1 MFETLSENLGSIF
14 DRLTGRGVLS
24 EKDVDTALQQIR
36 KALLEADVALP
47 VVRALLEQIRP
58 LAIGAD
64 VLRSIK
70 PGQQV
75 IKIVHDVLIDELG
88 DPAPLD
94 LNAPAPIVF
103 MLVGL
108 QGSGKTTSTAKIAK
122 MLATKE
128 KRKPLLASLDTNRPA
143 AMAQLQRLG
152 EQAGLASLPI
162 IEGQQPID
170 IAKRAIEAA
179 RLGDWDV
186 VLLDTAG
193 RGQADEAL
201 MAELTQIHKTAK
213 PLETLLIAD
222 SLTGQEAV
230 SIAQQFHARINLSG
244 IMLTRIEGD
253 GRGGAALS
261 MRHVTGVPIKLL
273 GTGEAL
279 DNIELFDPARLAGR
293 ILGQGDVTALVEK
306 AAASIDAEK
315 AEKIAAKMKKGQFD
329 LDDLAAQLTQMRKMG
344 GMAGLLGLLPGG
356 LGGLG
361 AGKRKKQ
368 FNNQLDKMGL
378 DERAL
383 LHQTAIISSMTKQ
396 EKANP
401 KLLNARRKRRI
412 AAGSGTQ
419 VQDVNRLI
427 KMHRQMADMM
437 KKFGK
442 DGMQSML
449 GGGLGTAGLGGGGV
463 PSPMQPMPDFEQIQK
478 QLGELPTGI
487 LPIKK

>member
-36 KALLEADVALP
+36 EALLEADVALP

-64 VLRSIK
+64 VLRAIK

-75 IKIVHDVLIDELG
+75 IKIVHDVLVDELG
-88 DPAPLD
+88 EAAPLS

-108 QGSGKTTSTAKIAK
+108 QGAGKTTSTAKIAK

-128 KRKPLLASLDTNRPA
+128 KRKPLLVSLDTRRPA
-143 AMAQLQRLG
+143 AMSQLRVLG
-152 EQAGLASLPI
+152 EQAGIASLPI
-162 IEGQQPID
+162 IDGQQPID
-170 IAKRAIEAA
+170 IAKRAKEAA
-179 RLGDWDV
+179 RLGDYDV

-201 MAELTQIHKTAK
+201 MAELTQISKTAK

-261 MRHVTGVPIKLL
+261 MRHITGVPIKLL

-279 DNIELFDPARLAGR
+279 DDIELFEPTRLAGR

-306 AAASIDAEK
+306 AAATIDAEK

-356 LGGLG
+356 LGG
-361 AGKRKKQ
+361 GKRKKQ
-368 FNNQLDKMGL
+368 FNNQLDQMGL

-442 DGMQSML
+442 DGMASML
-449 GGGLGTAGLGGGGV
+449 GGGLGTGGPTGGAGA

-478 QLGELPTGI
+478 QLGELPTGA